1 LIKFKYHLYKMAI
14 KRNIKY
20 LNKDF
25 TEFRANLIDYARTYF
40 PTTYNDFSP
49 SSPGMMFM
57 EMAAYV
63 GDVLSFY
70 LDNQIQENYLQYA
83 RQNNNLFEL
92 AYMLGY
98 KPNVTQVA
106 TADVDFYQQVPSKL
120 SSSIYVPDFDY
131 TLFINENAV
140 ISSPLTGTSNFI
152 IEDPIDFSVSSSAD
166 PTEVS
171 VYAISAGNPTF
182 FLLKKTRKAISSTIN
197 TTTFSFGSPI
207 KFSTV
212 NINADKIVGILD
224 VMDSDN
230 NEWYEVDYL
239 AQETI
244 YDSIKN
250 TNANDPNFSSAGDTP
265 YLLKLKKVQRRFAT
279 RFIDSG
285 SLQLQFG
292 AGTSSDTDETV
303 VPNPDNVGLGLPFEK
318 QKLNTAYSP
327 SNFIFTKT
335 YGIAPSNT
343 TLTVRYLTGGG
354 ATANTPANT
363 LTNISGDI
371 KFLKNNLNTSTANYI
386 FSSLAVNNAS
396 AADGGGDGDTIE
408 EIRQNA
414 SANFST
420 QLRNVTSDD
429 YLVRVL
435 SMPAKYGAIAK
446 AYVET
451 TKAQNISAGET
462 NSILDLYALSYNAD
476 KTLRVPSTALKQ
488 NISTYLSQYRMVND
502 VINIKDG
509 FIINIGV
516 NFEIIVLPDYNN
528 NEVLVN
534 CITALKNYFAIDN
547 WQINQP
553 ILLRDLYIL
562 LDKIE
567 GVQTVNKVEIVNK
580 VGEDLGYSK
589 YAYDIKAATIN
600 NVIYPSLDPSIFE
613 VKYLNSDIVGRC
625 VSF

>member
-1 LIKFKYHLYKMAI
+1 MAV

-106 TADVDFYQQVPSKL
+106 TADIDFFQQVPSKL
-120 SSSIYVPDFDY
+120 SGSTYVPDFDY

-140 ISSPLTGTSNFI
+140 ISSPLTGASNFI

-197 TTTFSFGSPI
+197 TTTFSFGSPV

-212 NINADKIVGILD
+212 NISANRIVGILD
-224 VMDSDN
+224 VIDSDS

-250 TNANDPNFSSAGDTP
+250 TNPNDPNFSTAGDTP

-303 VPNPDNVGLGLPFEK
+303 VPNPDNVGLGLPFER

-363 LTNISGDI
+363 LTRISGDI
-371 KFLKNNLNTSTANYI
+371 KFLKNNLPTPTANYI
-386 FSSLAVNNAS
+386 FASLAVNNAS

-451 TKAQNISAGET
+451 TKAQNISVGET

-488 NISTYLSQYRMVND
+488 NISTYLSQYRMIND
-502 VINIKDG
+502 VVNIKDG

-553 ILLRDLYIL
+553 ILLRDLNIL

-580 VGEDLGYSK
+580 VGENLGYSK
-589 YAYDIKAATIN
+589 YAYDTKAATIN
-600 NVIYPSLDPSIFE
+600 NVVYPSLDPSMCE
-613 VKYLNSDIVGRC
+613 VKYPNTDIIGRVG
-625 VSF
+625 SF